1 MRSMKWRDIPP
12 PAPPIP
18 VGGGDDEKED
28 DGDSSDGSLY
38 KLQHQFLADE
48 INEMEDEQEAML
60 QNEVDITLEHPT
72 DDGGGGNMSDAGSDK
87 GNDKQIEKELNRL
100 KTCIVEDKNENDDDG
115 MIMGLV

>member
-48 INEMEDEQEAML
+48 INEMEDEQEAL
-60 QNEVDITLEHPT
+60 IINEADITLEHPT
-72 DDGGGGNMSDAGSDK
+72 DDGYNGDIINGKDNDNV
-87 GNDKQIEKELNRL
+87 NDKEIEKELNRL
-100 KTCIVEDKNENDDDG
+100 KTFIVE
-115 MIMGLV
+115 